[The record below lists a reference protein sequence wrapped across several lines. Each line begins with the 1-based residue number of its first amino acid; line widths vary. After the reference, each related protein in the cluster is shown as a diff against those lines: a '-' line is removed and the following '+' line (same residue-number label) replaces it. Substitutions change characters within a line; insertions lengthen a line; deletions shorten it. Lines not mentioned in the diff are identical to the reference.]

1 MKSFNAFNENWDGI
15 NRFPKT
21 IDEAKAVVN
30 MTKIKDKIGKIA
42 RTGPLGG
49 VLLKMVSMFLRRKI
63 TGDQFI
69 KALVAMG
76 ASPQKLSKIKE
87 IERKM
92 QRLPAPK
99 KEGMELDEA
108 YGGVVIPDP
117 MTLGQKITMF
127 LGIAVMSAPLWG
139 MVTIQLLD
147 VIFGIINDIK
157 GKRGGSGLDFGNPNA
172 FLPDIP
178 AFQFINKF

>member
-1 MKSFNAFNENWDGI
+1 MKSFHQFRQDLNEANAFDQLGD
-15 NRFPKT
+15 FAVA
-21 IDEAKAVVN
+21 DMAKV
-30 MTKIKDKIGKIA
+30 KDKIGKIA
-42 RTGPLGG
+42 RLGPLGG

-76 ASPQKLSKIKE
+76 ASPQKVTKIKE
-87 IERKM
+87 IERKI

-108 YGGVVIPDP
+108 YGGIVVPDP
-117 MTLGQKITMF
+117 MTLAQKITMF
-127 LGIAVMSAPLWG
+127 FGIAVMTAPLWG

-147 VIFGIINDIK
+147 VIFGIINDIR
-157 GKRGGSGLDFGNPNA
+157 GKKGGSGLDFGNPNA
-172 FLPDIP
+172 FLPDFG

>member
-1 MKSFNAFNENWDGI
+1 MKSFHQFKQDLNEANTI
-15 NRFPKT
+15 NQLGDFAVA
-21 IDEAKAVVN
+21 DMAKV
-30 MTKIKDKIGKIA
+30 KDLIGKIA
-42 RTGPLGG
+42 RVGPLGG
-49 VLLKMVSMFLRRKI
+49 VLLKMVGMFLRRKI
-63 TGDQFI
+63 TGDQFV

-108 YGGVVIPDP
+108 YGGIVVPDP
-117 MTLGQKITMF
+117 MTLGQKISLF
-127 LGIAVMSAPLWG
+127 IGIAVMTAPLWG
-139 MVTIQLLD
+139 MVTLQLLD
-147 VIFGIINDIK
+147 VVFAIINDIK
-157 GKRGGSGLDFGNPNA
+157 GKKGGSGLDFGNPNA
-172 FLPDIP
+172 FLPDIG